1 MHRIIVVPV
10 AKPMEGSVLDAA
22 AGVQPNSFVL
32 AVGFAVVVQ
41 VIIYKQFNYF
51 LPVLML
57 WWLI

>member
-1 MHRIIVVPV
+1 
-10 AKPMEGSVLDAA
+10 MEGSVLDAA

-51 LPVLML
+51 LPVLVL